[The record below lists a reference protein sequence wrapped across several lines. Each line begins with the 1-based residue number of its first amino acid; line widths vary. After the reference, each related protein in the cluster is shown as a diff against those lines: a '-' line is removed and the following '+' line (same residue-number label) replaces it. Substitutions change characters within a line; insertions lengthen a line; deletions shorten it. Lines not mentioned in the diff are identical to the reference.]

1 MFRLA
6 RRLPLFRIIA
16 IAQVALAARRHLQ
29 RLAPGERRRMAQLV
43 RRGRGMTPAEREE
56 LRELVGKL
64 DARAFALGAVDAFSP
79 LPVRRFMGRR

>member
-1 MFRLA
+1 
-6 RRLPLFRIIA
+6 
-16 IAQVALAARRHLQ
+16 
-29 RLAPGERRRMAQLV
+29 MAQLV